1 MALMRMH
8 IRHGLLGVLLVAFA
22 AVAAHAQ
29 TSVERQ
35 IMDLANQARAE
46 QGLGPLVWNASL
58 AAAARRH
65 AALVARSGQLSH
77 QYPGEPDL
85 AARMTQAGAKF
96 QVAAENIAQGT
107 SADQLHQEWM
117 NSPHHRAN
125 ILDPRL
131 DAIGVAVVQR
141 GGILYAVQD
150 FSLEVVNL
158 GPQQVEAK
166 VTSLLVARGITPIA
180 SHEVARATCQMDHGS
195 AGGPRPMFIMRWEGS
210 DLGRLPDQLQER
222 LDTGKY
228 HKAAVGACGGSQAG
242 FSGYHVAVL
251 LYY

>member
-1 MALMRMH
+1 MTLMRMQMKY
-8 IRHGLLGVLLVAFA
+8 GFLAVVLVVCA
-22 AVAAHAQ
+22 AVAASAQ
-29 TSVERQ
+29 SGVERQ

-58 AAAARRH
+58 AAAARQH

-96 QVAAENIAQGT
+96 QVAAENIAEGT
-107 SADQLHQEWM
+107 SAGELHQEWM

-131 DAIGVAVVQR
+131 DAIGIAVVLR
-141 GGILYAVQD
+141 GGNLYAVQD
-150 FSLEVVNL
+150 FSLEVASL

-166 VTSLLVARGITPIA
+166 VTSLLVARGIMPMA
-180 SHEVARATCQMDHGS
+180 AHDVARATCQMDHGS
-195 AGGPRPMFIMRWEGS
+195 AGASRPMFVMRWEGA
-210 DLGRLPDQLQER
+210 DLGRLPDVLQER
-222 LDTGKY
+222 LATGKY
-228 HKAAVGACGGSQAG
+228 HKAAVGACGGNQGG

>member
-1 MALMRMH
+1 MEY
-8 IRHGLLGVLLVAFA
+8 GFLGVLLVVFA

-29 TSVERQ
+29 SAVERQ
-35 IMDLANQARAE
+35 IMDLANQARAQ
-46 QGLGPLVWNASL
+46 QGLGPLAWNAAL
-58 AAAARRH
+58 AAAARQH

-107 SADQLHQEWM
+107 SAAELHQEWM

-131 DAIGVAVVQR
+131 DAIGVAVVER
-141 GGILYAVQD
+141 GGNLYAVQD
-150 FSLEVVNL
+150 FSLEVASL

-166 VTSLLVARGITPIA
+166 VTSLLVARGITPME
-180 SHEVARATCQMDHGS
+180 SHEIARATCQMDHGS

-222 LDTGKY
+222 LETGKY
-228 HKAAVGACGGSQAG
+228 HKAAVGACGGNQAG